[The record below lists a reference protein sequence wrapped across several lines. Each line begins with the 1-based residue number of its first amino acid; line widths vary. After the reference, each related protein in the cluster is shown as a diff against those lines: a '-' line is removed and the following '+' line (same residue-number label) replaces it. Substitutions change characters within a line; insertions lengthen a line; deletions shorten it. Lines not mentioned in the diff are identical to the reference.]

1 VKLSYNICLRLRPA
15 LFKGRGSV
23 LIDKDKVNALALLLV
38 WDERHKRVHARV
50 YLIMHTMLLMR
61 AD

>member
-50 YLIMHTMLLMR
+50 YLIMHTM
-61 AD
+61 